1 MVSDLRVARVV
12 RSDGR
17 DARVAIV
24 GVVKTTLKRRDPNMN
39 KTIPLILLIA
49 ACAAPAVAGDVE
61 GFTEPYRTVNVGVTE
76 VGIVAEMKV
85 REGDLVRQGQALAS
99 LDQEVHL
106 ALLAIAEANM
116 EIRGRLDSATAELDL
131 NRDKLAKLTQLGL
144 QGHARQEEVARA
156 RTNVAIA
163 EANVRTVEEEL
174 LVRRLEYDKMTA
186 QLQRR
191 NITAPI
197 DGVVIAIHKEVGEA
211 VAPNDPQ
218 LVTLVQLTSLRA
230 TFSVP
235 SPQSDGLQVG
245 TNVPLRIGSQ
255 QTSVEGTV
263 EFLSPTIDAE
273 SGTVRVKVRVENNDG
288 RFRSGQRCRLEIPAA
303 K

>member
-1 MVSDLRVARVV
+1 M
-12 RSDGR
+12 
-17 DARVAIV
+17 
-24 GVVKTTLKRRDPNMN
+24 KTTTR
-39 KTIPLILLIA
+39 LILFFV
-49 ACAAPAVAGDVE
+49 ACAAPAVADDVE

-85 REGDLVRQGQALAS
+85 REGDTVRRGQALAS

-116 EIRGRLDSATAELDL
+116 EIRGRLDSANAELDL
-131 NRDKLAKLTQLGL
+131 NRDKLAKLQQLGL
-144 QGHARQEEVARA
+144 QGHARQEEIGRA

-191 NITAPI
+191 SIRAPI
-197 DGVVIAIHKEVGEA
+197 DGVVIAVHKEVGEA
-211 VAPNDPQ
+211 VAPNNPE

-230 TFSVP
+230 AFSVP
-235 SPQSDGLQVG
+235 SAETDGLQTGALVK
-245 TNVPLRIGSQ
+245 LRIGHGE
-255 QTSVEGTV
+255 TPVEGTI

-273 SGTVRVKVRVENNDG
+273 SGTVRVKVRVDNPNG
-288 RFRSGQRCRLEIPAA
+288 KYRSGQRCSLEIPTA